1 MGGTKAISVGGSAL
15 PKTGKGSI
23 PGSEA
28 NNGMAKAPRCWQPA
42 QSPLQSPLHLE
53 SAALAAEC

>member
-1 MGGTKAISVGGSAL
+1 MGGTKAIRVRGNVR

-28 NNGMAKAPRCWQPA
+28 NDGMVKAPKCWQPA
-42 QSPLQSPLHLE
+42 QPPLQSPLHLE
-53 SAALAAEC
+53 SAVPAEC